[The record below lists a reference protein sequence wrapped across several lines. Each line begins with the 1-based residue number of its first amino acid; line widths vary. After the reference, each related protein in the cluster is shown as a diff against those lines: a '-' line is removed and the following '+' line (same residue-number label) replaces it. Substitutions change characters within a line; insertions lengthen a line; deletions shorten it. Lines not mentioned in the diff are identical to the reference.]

1 MILVVDDDPRIRN
14 AATKLLIEQGHRVIA
29 CDGGVAALAALATH
43 ADVTLMIS
51 DVLMPGMNGPALVG
65 QAKAMRPDLAV
76 LFMSGDVGDTP
87 ESEFAGHELLSKP
100 FTSSALIAAV
110 NRAISAQRP

>member
-29 CDGGVAALAALATH
+29 SDGGVAALAALATH
-43 ADVTLMIS
+43 PDVTLIIS

-65 QAKAMRPDLAV
+65 QAKVMRPDLAV
-76 LFMSGDVGDTP
+76 VFISGDVGDIP
-87 ESEFAGHELLSKP
+87 ASDFAGHELLPKP
-100 FTSSALIAAV
+100 FTASALIAAV
-110 NRAISAQRP
+110 RRAAV